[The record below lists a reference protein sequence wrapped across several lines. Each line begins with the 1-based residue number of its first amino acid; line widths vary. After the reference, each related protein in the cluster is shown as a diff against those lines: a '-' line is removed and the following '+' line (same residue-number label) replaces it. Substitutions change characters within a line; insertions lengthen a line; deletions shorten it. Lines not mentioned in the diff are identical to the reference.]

1 MISYNS
7 INDNNHI
14 HLSIGNECITIGR
27 LAPDFAALSTKGY
40 IQLSNYRGKWVIFI
54 SQPTA
59 FASVA
64 TTELIGTAIIYPE
77 LLKRNVEM
85 LCLTTDNIYA
95 NLAWVYDIHQKTG
108 IDIPFPIITDADLRI
123 SELYGMLNP
132 DRMYEESVR
141 SAFVINPNGRIKAV
155 LTLPTSCGRNG
166 NELLRVLDSLQ
177 ITEKYN
183 LYTPADWRQGDPLL
197 MPTPT
202 SYEDLIKSIENAESG
217 NIRCPFWYVC
227 YTDLPTEK
235 NE

>member
-7 INDNNHI
+7 TNNNVPHVI
-14 HLSIGNECITIGR
+14 SEGCITIGR
-27 LAPDFAALSTKGY
+27 MAPDFMALSTKGY
-40 IQLSNYRGKWVIFI
+40 IRLSDYRGKWVIFI

-64 TTELIGTAIIYPE
+64 TTEIIATALIYAE

-85 LCLTTDNIYA
+85 ICLTTDNIYA
-95 NLAWVYDIHQKTG
+95 NLAWVYDIYQKTG
-108 IDIPFPIITDADLRI
+108 VEIPFPIITDADLRI
-123 SELYGMLNP
+123 SEQYGMLNP

-166 NELLRVLDSLQ
+166 EELLRVLESLQ

-183 LYTPADWRQGDPLL
+183 LYTPANWQPGDQVLI
-197 MPTPT
+197 PTPT
-202 SYEDLIKSIENAESG
+202 NYDDLVTRIGNAENS
-217 NIRCPFWYVC
+217 NIQCPFWYVC

-235 NE
+235 IE